1 MASSIKQRPSSK
13 APPRAPRKD
22 VLAPL
27 KLAQI
32 EVLKPVLPAEIM
44 ASILD
49 YLPPLDLISV
59 AKTSKRMHEMVYDDT
74 RWVRLLRQ
82 IGCWNEVEARS
93 SAEGSEKDA
102 DRPPSRRPQSRPST
116 AKEEIH
122 KSNGHITDS
131 SGFDVVEFNAEV
143 EAEITGPLAA
153 LRDARSIRGRAREE
167 YGKIHESLNPFYQD
181 IVKTEGSTDS
191 LVFKSYDKPE
201 QQALLLSQLQHFSNA
216 DIGLGSGIRRQKL
229 ADIVS
234 VFEKA
239 ALREFK
245 QGYENGDV
253 DNLMQR
259 YAHVLTTL
267 NGGGAAVELLIHQN
281 HIITRKSDFGSPMDG
296 FDADSGTV
304 SLDHTH
310 AFLTRLS
317 VAFNEEAS
325 CINRCF
331 ANGPN
336 VSSLFLERMC
346 KDILSPYFIP
356 LLDLLQSTNKAAYIQ
371 TLPGTFAQ
379 SLNFIR
385 ELNPIQVS
393 KDQFEELARQA
404 IERTFEP
411 HVDLYLAEELDQFR
425 SHSDSIVGDWD
436 RQLSEQAAT
445 TESLYMSNIHNRQAD
460 KRDFLSS
467 FTKVIMAPV
476 NMIPSFYKAPEAKK
490 DGTEKL
496 SAKST
501 QPSNRSS
508 TLLSPPTPVTPT
520 ELPTTEFA
528 AKAAIMNSKFEGIR
542 SLFSIEVALNLVH
555 AAKSSLERTA
565 QFVGLKGELGKS
577 AQAQCEAIFVSLL
590 DSLGHRHVIAG
601 FDRAVNHLSEYR
613 PRQQAEQEKSGVEPL
628 VTFLELVNVG
638 DLILQMVD
646 VFYEQELIAAGLTD
660 RSDFLDP
667 AVKEK
672 RKFEQKLD
680 ERVAAGLN
688 KGIGVLMDEVE
699 YLLATK
705 QSVGDFHPEL
715 VDPAQRT
722 SDIGPS
728 DAAKA
733 VVQVISSHTRM
744 LVGGTDKSTLDVFN
758 QEIGL
763 RLFTAL
769 CKHIKRHRI
778 SIEGSIKLISDMNH
792 YFGLI
797 QSMRNA
803 ELPLYFK
810 ALREL
815 SQVYLIDTADS
826 KEMASIISDASRFH
840 GIFRAEEAYEF
851 AERRADWYQVKNSVE
866 KAMYGVGCTVM

>member
-1 MASSIKQRPSSK
+1 
-13 APPRAPRKD
+13 
-22 VLAPL
+22 
-27 KLAQI
+27 
-32 EVLKPVLPAEIM
+32 M

-49 YLPPLDLISV
+49 YLSPTDLISV
-59 AKTSKRMHEMVYDDT
+59 ARTSKKMLEMVYDDT
-74 RWVRLLRQ
+74 RWVRFLRQ
-82 IGCWNEVEARS
+82 IGCWNEAEARS
-93 SAEGSEKDA
+93 AAEGSEKDA
-102 DRPPSRRPQSRPST
+102 DRPHGGKTRSRPTT
-116 AKEEIH
+116 AGLDSS
-122 KSNGHITDS
+122 KSNENITDT
-131 SGFDVVEFNAEV
+131 SGFDIVEFNAEV

-153 LRDARSIRGRAREE
+153 LRDARSTRGRAREE
-167 YGKIHESLNPFYQD
+167 YGKIHESLNPYYQD
-181 IVKTEGSTDS
+181 IIKAENPTDS
-191 LVFKSYDKPE
+191 SVFKSYDKPE
-201 QQALLLSQLQHFSNA
+201 QQALLLSELNHFSIV
-216 DIGLGSGIRRQKL
+216 DMGLGSTERRKKL
-229 ADIVS
+229 TNVIS
-234 VFEKA
+234 VFERV

-245 QGYENGDV
+245 NGYENGNSEDI
-253 DNLMQR
+253 MPR
-259 YAHVLTTL
+259 YAQVLTTL
-267 NGGGAAVELLIHQN
+267 NGGAAAVELLIYQN
-281 HIITRKSDFGSPMDG
+281 HIIKQKADFGSPMDG
-296 FDADSGTV
+296 FDADTGTV

-317 VAFNEEAS
+317 VAFNEEATY
-325 CINRCF
+325 INRCF
-331 ANGPN
+331 PNGPN
-336 VSSLFLERMC
+336 VSSLFLEKIC
-346 KDILSPYFIP
+346 KDILSPYFLP

-393 KDQFEELARQA
+393 SDKFKELAREA

-425 SHSDSIVGDWD
+425 LHSESIVGDWD
-436 RQLSEQAAT
+436 RQLSEQAAS

-476 NMIPSFYKAPEAKK
+476 NMIPGLYKSTESKK
-490 DGTEKL
+490 GGANKAV
-496 SAKST
+496 AKST
-501 QPSNRSS
+501 QSSSRSS
-508 TLLSPPTPVTPT
+508 VILAPPTPPTPA

-528 AKAAIMNSKFEGIR
+528 AKAAIMNSKLEGIR

-565 QFVGLKGELGKS
+565 QFVGLKGGLGKA

-613 PRQQAEQEKSGVEPL
+613 PRKQAEQEKSGVEPL

-638 DLILQMVD
+638 DLILQMLD
-646 VFYEQELIAAGLTD
+646 VFYEQELVAAGLTD
-660 RSDFLDP
+660 RNDFLDP
-667 AVKEK
+667 AVKGK

-688 KGIGVLMDEVE
+688 KGIDVLVEEVE
-699 YLLATK
+699 HLLATK
-705 QSVGDFHPEL
+705 QSIGDFHPEA
-715 VDPAQRT
+715 VDASQRT
-722 SDIGPS
+722 ADIGPS
-728 DAAKA
+728 EAAKA
-733 VVQVISSHTRM
+733 IVQVISSHTRM

-763 RLFTAL
+763 RLFNAL

-778 SIEGSIKLISDMNH
+778 SIEGAVKLISDMNH

-797 QSMRNA
+797 QSMRN
-803 ELPLYFK
+803 EQLLLYFK

-815 SQVYLIDTADS
+815 SQVYLIDTSDS
-826 KEMASIISDASRFH
+826 KEIASIISDASRFH
-840 GIFRAEEAYEF
+840 GIFRAEEAYEL

-866 KAMYGVGCTVM
+866 KAMYGVGCSVM

>member
-1 MASSIKQRPSSK
+1 MASSIKERPASK
-13 APPRAPRKD
+13 ARRTPRRD

-32 EVLKPVLPAEIM
+32 ELVKPVLPAEIM

-49 YLPPLDLISV
+49 YLSPTDLISV

-82 IGCWNEVEARS
+82 IGCWNEAEARS
-93 SAEGSEKDA
+93 SAEGSEKHA
-102 DRPPSRRPQSRPST
+102 DCPPSARTHHRPST
-116 AKEEIH
+116 AEEIMS
-122 KSNGHITDS
+122 KSNGNVTDPG
-131 SGFDVVEFNAEV
+131 GFDIVEFNAEV

-181 IVKTEGSTDS
+181 IFKADSPTES
-191 LVFKSYDKPE
+191 LLFKSYDKPE
-201 QQALLLSQLQHFSNA
+201 QQALLLSQLHHFSNA
-216 DIGLGSGIRRQKL
+216 DIGLGSSVRRKKL
-229 ADIVS
+229 TDAIS
-234 VFEKA
+234 EFENA

-245 QGYENGDV
+245 TGYENRDV
-253 DNLMQR
+253 SDLMPR
-259 YAHVLTTL
+259 YAQVLTTL

-281 HIITRKSDFGSPMDG
+281 HIIKQKSDFGSPMDG
-296 FDADSGTV
+296 FDADTGTV

-336 VSSLFLERMC
+336 VSSLFLEKIC
-346 KDILSPYFIP
+346 KDVLSPYFIP

-379 SLNFIR
+379 SLNFIHG
-385 ELNPIQVS
+385 LNPVQVPGD
-393 KDQFEELARQA
+393 KFKELAREA

-425 SHSDSIVGDWD
+425 SHSEFIVKDWD

-476 NMIPSFYKAPEAKK
+476 NMIPSFYKTTETKK
-490 DGTEKL
+490 NGLGELKTR
-496 SAKST
+496 ST
-501 QPSNRSS
+501 QLSNRSS
-508 TLLSPPTPVTPT
+508 TILAPPIPTTPA

-528 AKAAIMNSKFEGIR
+528 AKAAIMNSKLEGIR

-565 QFVGLKGELGKS
+565 QFVGLKGELGKA
-577 AQAQCEAIFVSLL
+577 AQGQCEAIFVSLL
-590 DSLGHRHVIAG
+590 DSLGHRHIIAG

-613 PRQQAEQEKSGVEPL
+613 PRRQDETEKSGVEPL

-660 RSDFLDP
+660 RNDFLDP
-667 AVKEK
+667 AVKGK

-688 KGIGVLMDEVE
+688 KGIDVLVEEVE

-705 QSVGDFHPEL
+705 QSVGDFHPEA
-715 VDPAQRT
+715 VDPARRT
-722 SDIGPS
+722 ADIGPS

-778 SIEGSIKLISDMNH
+778 SMEGAIKLISDMNH

-797 QSMRNA
+797 QSMRN
-803 ELPLYFK
+803 EKLLLYFK

-815 SQVYLIDTADS
+815 SQVYLIDTSDS
-826 KEMASIISDASRFH
+826 KEMAAIISDASRFH

-866 KAMYGVGCTVM
+866 KAMYGVGCSVM

>member
-1 MASSIKQRPSSK
+1 MTSSIKQRPTSK
-13 APPRAPRKD
+13 VPRAPRRD

-32 EVLKPVLPAEIM
+32 EVVKPLFPAEIM

-49 YLPPLDLISV
+49 YLSPADLITV
-59 AKTSKRMHEMVYDDT
+59 ARTSKKMHEMVYDDT
-74 RWVRLLRQ
+74 RWVRFLRQ
-82 IGCWNEVEARS
+82 IGCWNEAEARS
-93 SAEGSEKDA
+93 AAEGSEKDA
-102 DRPPSRRPQSRPST
+102 DRPHGGKTRSRPTT
-116 AKEEIH
+116 AGLDSN
-122 KSNGHITDS
+122 KSNGNITDIG
-131 SGFDVVEFNAEV
+131 GFDIVEFNAEV

-153 LRDARSIRGRAREE
+153 LRDARSTRGRAREE
-167 YGKIHESLNPFYQD
+167 YGKIHESLNPYYQD
-181 IVKTEGSTDS
+181 IIKSENPTDS
-191 LVFKSYDKPE
+191 SVFKSYDKPE
-201 QQALLLSQLQHFSNA
+201 QQALLLSELNRFSNVDMA
-216 DIGLGSGIRRQKL
+216 LGSTERRKKL
-229 ADIVS
+229 TNVIS

-245 QGYENGDV
+245 NGYENGNSD
-253 DNLMQR
+253 DTMPR
-259 YAHVLTTL
+259 YAQVLTTL
-267 NGGGAAVELLIHQN
+267 NGGAAAVELLIYQN
-281 HIITRKSDFGSPMDG
+281 HIIKQKADFGSPMDG
-296 FDADSGTV
+296 FNADTGTV

-317 VAFNEEAS
+317 VAINEEATY
-325 CINRCF
+325 INRCF
-331 ANGPN
+331 PNGPN
-336 VSSLFLERMC
+336 VSSLFLEKIC
-346 KDILSPYFIP
+346 KDILSPYFLP

-393 KDQFEELARQA
+393 SDKFKELAREA

-425 SHSDSIVGDWD
+425 SHSESIVGDWD
-436 RQLSEQAAT
+436 RQLSEQAAS

-476 NMIPSFYKAPEAKK
+476 NMIPGLY
-490 DGTEKL
+490 
-496 SAKST
+496 KST
-501 QPSNRSS
+501 ESKKGGANKAMAKATQSSSRSS
-508 TLLSPPTPVTPT
+508 VILAPPTPPTPA

-528 AKAAIMNSKFEGIR
+528 AKAAIMNSKLEGIR

-565 QFVGLKGELGKS
+565 QFVGLKGGLGKA

-613 PRQQAEQEKSGVEPL
+613 PRKQTEQEKSGVEPL

-638 DLILQMVD
+638 DLILQMLD
-646 VFYEQELIAAGLTD
+646 VFYEQELVAAGLTD
-660 RSDFLDP
+660 RNDFLDP
-667 AVKEK
+667 AVKGK

-688 KGIGVLMDEVE
+688 KGIDVLVEEVE
-699 YLLATK
+699 HLLATK
-705 QSVGDFHPEL
+705 QSIGDFHPEA
-715 VDPAQRT
+715 VDPSQRT
-722 SDIGPS
+722 ADIGPS
-728 DAAKA
+728 EAAKSI
-733 VVQVISSHTRM
+733 VQVISSHTRM

-763 RLFTAL
+763 RLFNAL

-778 SIEGSIKLISDMNH
+778 SIEGAVKLISDMNH

-797 QSMRNA
+797 QSMRN
-803 ELPLYFK
+803 EQLLLYFK

-815 SQVYLIDTADS
+815 SQVYLIDTSDS
-826 KEMASIISDASRFH
+826 KEIASIISDASRFH

-866 KAMYGVGCTVM
+866 KAMYGVGCSVM